1 MHYSAIVG
9 YVQQGGNTNA
19 KISHSYYL
27 ESSCDQITGK
37 DSKYNNEGNISVVDV
52 AGVLASP
59 ANINGNTY
67 NNVVEALNA
76 WRNGNL
82 SYYSWTA
89 GPKFVYPSY
98 ADYGS
103 GDYDLGNG
111 GQI

>member
-1 MHYSAIVG
+1 M
-9 YVQQGGNTNA
+9 
-19 KISHSYYL
+19 
-27 ESSCDQITGK
+27 
-37 DSKYNNEGNISVVDV
+37 DV